1 MSKLEYYARP
11 LVAFDAAN
19 KEHRRWYH
27 QFQQKKSWG
36 HCPVRFICPNDVG
49 YDLTIVIREQLI
61 KYYVEKEFGKDEV
74 NLVNQ
79 NIRKRLTV
87 VPKDITIES
96 C

>member
-27 QFQQKKSWG
+27 LFQEHKSWG

-61 KYYVEKEFGKDEV
+61 AYYVNKEFEKEKGK
-74 NLVNQ
+74 LVAQ
-79 NIRKRLTV
+79 KVRKRLTPK
-87 VPKDITIES
+87 PKDTTI
-96 C
+96 